1 MYRADCTSISFRD
14 KGETQ
19 INVMCVEVL
28 HVLKNVWFDE
38 EILFSEKVEIQSDTI
53 NSIRTKIDRFPE
65 DFERTLGNS
74 SANRYTY

>member
-1 MYRADCTSISFRD
+1 M
-14 KGETQ
+14 
-19 INVMCVEVL
+19 NVMCVEVL

-53 NSIRTKIDRFPE
+53 NFIRTKIDRFPE

-74 SANRYTY
+74 FGKQIERIKIYESDSVPL